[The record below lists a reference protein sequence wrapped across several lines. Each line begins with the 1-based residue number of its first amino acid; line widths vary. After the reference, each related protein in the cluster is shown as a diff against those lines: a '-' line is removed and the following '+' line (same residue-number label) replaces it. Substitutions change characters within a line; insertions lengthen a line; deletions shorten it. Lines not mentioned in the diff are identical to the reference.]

1 MTRVLFTTPELQHPP
16 RGGPKL
22 RIENSIKALNRLS
35 DLVIVSRVPAQQM
48 GGDRA
53 IGFYQKLCRKFLFMA
68 DVAPET
74 AALGLSELA
83 VVEKSDVL
91 WLGYGN
97 ISYEILHHL
106 KALRFPLPVV
116 IDTDSVWSRFVLRGL
131 PYKPTFEDR
140 CNAFASG
147 WFKRWEEW
155 WGTQA
160 AHITTA
166 VSPFDAEYY
175 KLLTPRPGGVA
186 VFSNVIDFENYHN
199 PPPNPGLRKPCIYLA
214 GTFGPDSPMEEA
226 ALWIIDRVLPL
237 ASQTFPNLH
246 FYVVG
251 VGATEKMKQRAG
263 HNVTITG
270 ALDSVL
276 PYLAHADVSVVPLKY
291 ESGTRFKIMEA
302 AACRVPIVS
311 TTLGAEGIPVTH
323 GTDILIADTPEQFA
337 QSIIQ
342 IIRDPQLGK
351 RLAENCYQLIE
362 RDCSIATATSQAEAI
377 LSSLQSPKPEK
388 PASLDEDT
396 QTISSLAYRLNRSAQ
411 LDDRLTAGLLLFNRL
426 MKRLGQNRTFV
437 ESEELQQT
445 HRFLQ
450 EAVAVAPRFRLLNEA
465 LQICEEHLHSR
476 RSTLAPDQAAT
487 KFPSG
492 AGAEAKGATPSAVRG
507 LRPTTVQPEGIHKL
521 LADGG
526 RLLQNGQA
534 AAALSLIED
543 AGVPDAK
550 IAGVSLLRFRCLA
563 RLGKNVEAIQ
573 AALAELSL
581 TPDNQSVLTAVLGD
595 LQITEQEIQA
605 SPAEILKGLDE
616 LCRHIRRGQLQVRGI
631 ERARA
636 LCLLKVSRTQ
646 EAMAAL
652 ERETTVSPQDS
663 SVQALLQRL
672 QQAEAFESE
681 LVPV

>member
-53 IGFYQKLCRKFLFMA
+53 IAFYQKLCRKFLFMA
-68 DVAPET
+68 DVTPES

-83 VVEKSDVL
+83 AAEKSEVL

-106 KALRFPLPVV
+106 KALGFSLPVV
-116 IDTDSVWSRFVLRGL
+116 IDTDSVWSRFVLRGI

-140 CNAFASG
+140 CKAFASG
-147 WFKRWEEW
+147 WSKRWEEW
-155 WGTQA
+155 WGTQT

-175 KLLTPRPGGVA
+175 KTLSPRAGSVE
-186 VFSNVIDFENYHN
+186 VFSNVIDFDTYRQT
-199 PPPNPGLRKPCIYLA
+199 PPNPGLRKPCIYLA
-214 GTFGPDSPMEEA
+214 GTFGPNSPMEEA

-237 ASQTFPNLH
+237 ACQTFPDLH

-251 VGATEKMKQRAG
+251 VGATERMKERAG
-263 HNVTITG
+263 QNVTITG

-323 GTDILIADTPEQFA
+323 GKDLLIADTPEEFA
-337 QSIIQ
+337 QSLIQ
-342 IIRDPQLGK
+342 IIREPQLGK
-351 RLAENCYQLIE
+351 QLAENCYRLVE
-362 RDCSIATATSQAEAI
+362 RDCSISTATRQAQAI
-377 LSSLQSPKPEK
+377 LNTLRPSQVEH
-388 PASLDEDT
+388 PAGVDEDT
-396 QTISSLAYRLNRSAQ
+396 RIISSLVYRLNRSAQ
-411 LDDRLTAGLLLFNRL
+411 LEDRLTAGLLLFNRL
-426 MKRLGQNRTFV
+426 MGKLGRNRTFV
-437 ESEELQQT
+437 EAEELRQT
-445 HRFLQ
+445 HLFLQ
-450 EAVAVAPRFRLLNEA
+450 EALAMAPKFQVLKEAFETSGELLRG
-465 LQICEEHLHSR
+465 C
-476 RSTLAPDQAAT
+476 RSTPAHEAMASKPSSQEVPRQSGPVAT
-487 KFPSG
+487 RG
-492 AGAEAKGATPSAVRG
+492 AGPQG
-507 LRPTTVQPEGIHKL
+507 VQKL

-534 AAALSLIED
+534 DAALSLIER
-543 AGVPDAK
+543 AGVPESK
-550 IAGVSLLRFRCLA
+550 LPGVSFLRFQCLA
-563 RLGKNVEAIQ
+563 RLGKNVEALK
-573 AALAELSL
+573 AALAELAL
-581 TPDNQSVLTAVLGD
+581 TGGD
-595 LQITEQEIQA
+595 PAILQTILEQLQITDQEMQT
-605 SPAEILKGLDE
+605 SPAEVLRGIDE
-616 LCRHIRRGQLQVRGI
+616 LSRYISQCQLAVRGI

-636 LCLLKVSRTQ
+636 LCLLKLAKTQ
-646 EAMAAL
+646 EAIAAL
-652 ERETTVSPQDS
+652 EKEVGFNPQDS
-663 SVQALLQRL
+663 SVLALRERI
-672 QQAEAFESE
+672 QQAESFEWE
-681 LVPV
+681 LVRT

>member
-22 RIENSIKALNRLS
+22 RIENSIKALDRLS

-53 IGFYQKLCRKFLFMA
+53 IAFYQKFCRKFLFMA
-68 DVAPET
+68 DLMPEA
-74 AALGLSELA
+74 AALGLSEMA
-83 VVEKSDVL
+83 AIEKSDVL

-106 KALRFPLPVV
+106 KALGFSLPVV
-116 IDTDSVWSRFVLRGL
+116 IDTDSVWSRFVLRGI

-140 CNAFASG
+140 CKAFASG
-147 WFKRWEEW
+147 WSKRWEEW

-166 VSPFDAEYY
+166 VSAFDAEYY
-175 KLLTPRPGGVA
+175 KMLTPREGSVQ
-186 VFSNVIDFENYHN
+186 VFSNVIDFDNYRDA
-199 PPPNPGLRKPCIYLA
+199 PPNPGLRKPCIYLA
-214 GTFGPDSPMEEA
+214 GTFGPNSPMEEA

-237 ASQTFPNLH
+237 AYQTFPNLH

-263 HNVTITG
+263 QNVTITG
-270 ALDSVL
+270 TLDSVL

-323 GTDILIADTPEQFA
+323 GKDILIADTPEQFA

-362 RDCSIATATSQAEAI
+362 RDCSISTATSQAQAI
-377 LSSLQSPKPEK
+377 LSSLQSPNVEK

-396 QTISSLAYRLNRSAQ
+396 QTISSLTYRLNRSSQ

-426 MKRLGQNRTFV
+426 MRKLGRNRTFV
-437 ESEELQQT
+437 EAEELQQT
-445 HRFLQ
+445 HLFLQ
-450 EAVAVAPRFRLLNEA
+450 EAVALAPRFHILNEA
-465 LQICEEHLHSR
+465 FQICGEHLRGCRSSQPPNQVAVELPSLKVPRLSR
-476 RSTLAPDQAAT
+476 PVAT
-487 KFPSG
+487 D
-492 AGAEAKGATPSAVRG
+492 AVE
-507 LRPTTVQPEGIHKL
+507 PEGVHKL

-534 AAALSLIED
+534 AAALSLFENAEVSGCKL
-543 AGVPDAK
+543 AGVN
-550 IAGVSLLRFRCLA
+550 LLRFRCLA
-563 RLGKNVEAIQ
+563 RLGRNLEALH
-573 AALAELSL
+573 AALAELAL
-581 TPDNQSVLTAVLGD
+581 TTDKQAVLNAVLGH
-595 LQITEQEIQA
+595 LQITEQEIQT
-605 SPAEILKGLDE
+605 SPAEILKSMDE
-616 LCRHIRRGQLQVRGI
+616 LSRHIGQCQLQVCGI

-646 EAMAAL
+646 EAIAAL
-652 ERETTVSPQDS
+652 GKEAALNAQDQSVRALMERV
-663 SVQALLQRL
+663 
-672 QQAEAFESE
+672 QQAETFESE
-681 LVPV
+681 LVRV

>member
-1 MTRVLFTTPELQHPP
+1 MTRILFTTPELQHPP

-53 IGFYQKLCRKFLFMA
+53 IEFYQKFCRKFLFMA
-68 DVAPET
+68 DVTPEA

-83 VVEKSDVL
+83 TIDKSDVL

-140 CNAFASG
+140 CKAFASG
-147 WFKRWEEW
+147 WSKRWEEW
-155 WGTQA
+155 WGTQV

-175 KLLTPRPGGVA
+175 KLLTPRAGSVE
-186 VFSNVIDFENYHN
+186 VFSNVIDFDNYRN
-199 PPPNPGLRKPCIYLA
+199 PPPNPGLRKPSIYLA
-214 GTFGPDSPMEEA
+214 GTFGPNSPMEEA
-226 ALWIIDRVLPL
+226 ALWITDRVLPL
-237 ASQTFPNLH
+237 AYQTFPNLH

-251 VGATEKMKQRAG
+251 VGATEKMKERAG
-263 HNVTITG
+263 QNVTITG

-276 PYLAHADVSVVPLKY
+276 PYLSHADVSVVPLKY

-323 GTDILIADTPEQFA
+323 GKDILIADSPEQFA

-362 RDCSIATATSQAEAI
+362 RDCSLSTATSQAEAI
-377 LSSLQSPKPEK
+377 LSSLQSPNAEK
-388 PASLDEDT
+388 PIGLDEDT

-426 MKRLGQNRTFV
+426 MRRMGRNRTFV
-437 ESEELQQT
+437 EAEELQQT
-445 HRFLQ
+445 HLFLQ
-450 EAVAVAPRFRLLNEA
+450 EAVAVAPRFHILNEA
-465 LQICEEHLHSR
+465 FQICGEHLR
-476 RSTLAPDQAAT
+476 DGRTTLTPNHMAVRLPSLEVPRQSGPVAT
-487 KFPSG
+487 
-492 AGAEAKGATPSAVRG
+492 SAV
-507 LRPTTVQPEGIHKL
+507 QSEGIHKL
-521 LADGG
+521 LAGGG
-526 RLLQNGQA
+526 RLLQDGQA
-534 AAALSLIED
+534 AAALSLLEN
-543 AGVPDAK
+543 
-550 IAGVSLLRFRCLA
+550 AGVSDSKLAGVNFLRFQCLA
-563 RLGKNVEAIQ
+563 RLGRNLEALQ
-573 AALAELSL
+573 AALAELAL
-581 TPDNQSVLTAVLGD
+581 TPHDQTVLTAVLGH
-595 LQITEQEIQA
+595 LHITEQEIQT
-605 SPAEILKGLDE
+605 SPAEILKGMDE
-616 LCRHIRRGQLQVRGI
+616 LTRHIGQCQLQVRGI

-646 EAMAAL
+646 EAIAAL
-652 ERETTVSPQDS
+652 EREATLSPRDP
-663 SVQALLQRL
+663 SVRALLERL
-672 QQAEAFESE
+672 QQSEAFENE
-681 LVPV
+681 LIRL

>member
-35 DLVIVSRVPAQQM
+35 DLVLVSRVPAQQM

-53 IGFYQKLCRKFLFMA
+53 IAFYQKFCRKFLFMA
-68 DVAPET
+68 DVTPEA

-83 VVEKSDVL
+83 ATERSEVL

-147 WFKRWEEW
+147 WSKRWEEW

-175 KLLTPRPGGVA
+175 KLLTSRSGSVE
-186 VFSNVIDFENYHN
+186 VFSNVIDFDNYRDT
-199 PPPNPGLRKPCIYLA
+199 PPNPGLRKPCIYLA

-237 ASQTFPNLH
+237 ATRTLPNLH

-263 HNVTITG
+263 QNVTITG

-302 AACRVPIVS
+302 AACRIPIVS

-323 GTDILIADTPEQFA
+323 GKDILIADSPEQFA
-337 QSIIQ
+337 ESIIQ
-342 IIRDPQLGK
+342 IIRNPQLGR
-351 RLAENCYQLIE
+351 RLAENCSQLIE
-362 RDCSIATATSQAEAI
+362 RDCSISTAISQAQTI
-377 LSSLQSPKPEK
+377 LRSLLSPQAAK

-396 QTISSLAYRLNRSAQ
+396 RTISSLAYGLNRSSQ

-426 MKRLGQNRTFV
+426 MKKMGQNRTFV
-437 ESEELQQT
+437 ETEELQQT
-445 HRFLQ
+445 HLFLQ
-450 EAVAVAPRFRLLNEA
+450 EAVAMAPKFQILNEA
-465 LQICEEHLHSR
+465 VQICGEHLRGSIATTPQNR
-476 RSTLAPDQAAT
+476 TVAQRAPLQVPRQSKLVVEAGIQSETLQ
-487 KFPSG
+487 
-492 AGAEAKGATPSAVRG
+492 
-507 LRPTTVQPEGIHKL
+507 KL
-521 LADGG
+521 LVESD
-526 RLLQNGQA
+526 RLLQNGEA
-534 AAALSLIED
+534 AVALSQIENARLAD
-543 AGVPDAK
+543 SNLPGVNF
-550 IAGVSLLRFRCLA
+550 LRFRCLA
-563 RLGKNVEAIQ
+563 RLGRNLEALQ
-573 AALAELSL
+573 AALTELSMR
-581 TPDNQSVLTAVLGD
+581 PDSEAEVLTTVLGQ
-595 LQITEQEIQA
+595 LQITEQEIRT
-605 SPAEILKGLDE
+605 SPADVLKGLDE
-616 LCRHIRRGQLQVRGI
+616 LSRYIGRSRLQVRGI

-636 LCLLKVSRTQ
+636 LCFLKLFRTP
-646 EAMAAL
+646 EAIVAL
-652 ERETTVSPQDS
+652 EKERILSPQDA
-663 SVQALLQRL
+663 SVQALLERL
-672 QQAEAFESE
+672 QQCEAFESE
-681 LVPV
+681 LVRS